1 MINISFPDGT
11 VKQYDIGVT
20 GLEIAA
26 GISKSLAK
34 VALFVKIDEEDYD
47 LARPIKKSGS
57 IKIITTKDKE
67 ALDLIRHDTA
77 HILAE
82 AIKELYPEA
91 QITIGPS
98 IENGFYYD
106 ISYKESLSST
116 DLEKIEKKMREI
128 IARNEPF
135 IREEWDSE
143 EAIKFFK
150 SIGEFY
156 KAEIISDLPANE
168 PISIYKQGKFIDLCR
183 GPHAPSTGY
192 LKNFKLMKIA
202 GAYWRGD
209 SKNEML
215 QRIYGTAF
223 ATEEDLKNYLFMLE
237 EAEKRDHRKL
247 GKALD
252 LFHIQEEAQG
262 MVFWHS
268 KGWTL
273 YRIIESYIRNKLE
286 SSGYHEVRTP
296 QLVDRSL
303 WEASGH
309 WQMFGENMFTAQA
322 DEKTLALKPMN
333 CPCHVQIFKQGI
345 KSYRDL
351 PLRMAEF
358 GCCHRYEA
366 SGALHGLMRVRS
378 FTQDDAHIFCMED
391 QINEETVKFCNLL
404 TQVYNDFGFTEIK
417 IKLSD
422 RPPVRAG
429 TDETW
434 DKAENALKSAV
445 VKAGYEYTLNPG
457 EGAFYG
463 PKLEFHLRDAIGRE
477 WQCGTLQVD
486 FVMPER
492 LDAHYIDASGAKT
505 RPVML
510 HRAIIGTFERFIGI
524 LIEQCAGKFP
534 LWLAPIQVGIATITT
549 DVGEYAAGLISK
561 LEDHGIR
568 CELDNSNEKIN
579 YKIHNMSH
587 QKYPL
592 IIVIGKNEVES
603 GELAVRKFG
612 SSDNEHMSIEELISH
627 IESETK
633 KYFKH

>member
-1 MINISFPDGT
+1 MINISFPDQT
-11 VKQYDIGVT
+11 VKQYNIGIT
-20 GLEIAA
+20 GLEIATS
-26 GISKSLAK
+26 ISKSLAK
-34 VALFVKIDEEDYD
+34 SALFVKVNDHDFD
-47 LARPIKKSGS
+47 LQRPILEDASLR
-57 IKIITTKDKE
+57 IITAKDKE
-67 ALDLIRHDTA
+67 GVELIRHDTA

-82 AIKELYPEA
+82 AIKELYSNA

-106 ISYKESLSST
+106 ISYKESLSSD
-116 DLEKIEKKMREI
+116 DLEKIEKKMRDI
-128 IARNEPF
+128 TSRNEPF
-135 IREEWDSE
+135 VREEWDRE

-156 KAEIISDLPANE
+156 KAEIISDLPTGE
-168 PISIYKQGKFIDLCR
+168 PISLYRQGKFIDLCR

-192 LKNFKLMKIA
+192 LKHFKLMKIA

-215 QRIYGTAF
+215 QRIYGIAF
-223 ATEEDLKNYLFMLE
+223 ATEEDLKNHLFMLE

-247 GKALD
+247 GKILD

-262 MVFWHS
+262 MVFWHQ

-273 YRIIESYIRNKLE
+273 YRIIESYIRNKLQ
-286 SSGYHEVRTP
+286 SSGYIEVRTP

-309 WQMFGENMFTAQA
+309 WAMFGENMFTSRA
-322 DEKTLALKPMN
+322 DERILALKPMN

-358 GCCHRYEA
+358 GCCHRYEP
-366 SGALHGLMRVRS
+366 SGSLHGLMRVRS
-378 FTQDDAHIFCMED
+378 FVQDDAHIFCEES
-391 QINEETVKFCNLL
+391 QINEETVKFCKLL
-404 TQVYNDFGFTEIK
+404 TEVYNDFGFSEIK

-422 RPPVRAG
+422 RPVVRAG

-434 DKAENALKSAV
+434 DRAEEALKSAV
-445 VKAGYEYTLNPG
+445 NKAGYEYTLNPG

-463 PKLEFHLRDAIGRE
+463 PKLEFHLKDAIGRE

-492 LDAHYIDASGAKT
+492 LDANFIDSSGSKS

-524 LIEQCAGKFP
+524 LIEECAGKFP
-534 LWLAPIQVGIATITT
+534 LWLAPIQVGIATVIT
-549 DVGEYAAGLISK
+549 DAGEFVEKLKTK
-561 LEDHGIR
+561 LESHSIR

-579 YKIHNMSH
+579 YKIRSMSH
-587 QKYPL
+587 QKLPL
-592 IIVIGKNEVES
+592 IVVLGKNEIES
-603 GELAVRKFG
+603 GNLAVRKFG
-612 SSDNEHMSIEELISH
+612 NTDSEIMSTDSLIAY
-627 IESETK
+627 IKSETDR
-633 KYFKH
+633 YFK